1 MRLQKIKMNSLSSSI
16 IKFFFYIFPFL
27 LISGPFLPDL
37 LVVILSIYF
46 IIYYNFNKKL
56 IFLKKNLIFFF
67 LAFYFYININSF
79 FSYSPIVSFS
89 TSLPYIR
96 MIIFSIFLAYLLTEI
111 KNLKKIIFFSFL
123 FSYLVLFIDSLIQL
137 KTGQNILGYPIVTN
151 RIASLFRDKL
161 VMGSYVSRTL
171 PILIAISY
179 SEKFKQI
186 NYLRAFVICL
196 ASCLVFFSAER
207 VSFFY
212 LTITIA
218 FYLALQSSKKI
229 FFINVMILL
238 TLFLSLSYFKNSSID
253 RIFKHTMS
261 QLDEKKGSW
270 FSERHEMHFITAH
283 RMFLEKKF
291 LGHGINSFRYLCD
304 KESYSTRDLIL
315 NNSRNFSPIDGY
327 YYLKKY
333 DKIYIYYVTENK
345 KLEFENISKVFENTL
360 ALKNDAQIQEAK
372 KNFDLFIKNNFIISF
387 NVKNII
393 LDSIKSSSKV
403 NKGDYVF
410 SNNQF
415 DNGCNTHPHSLHIQ
429 ILSELGLFGYLFL
442 FSFFIFIVF
451 SFFKNLI
458 NVVLKKNKLTERNY
472 NLYKIFIHLSLI
484 QSLFPLIPSGNFFN
498 NWLSVLL
505 YFQLAFLFNIH
516 YYNRK

>member
-1 MRLQKIKMNSLSSSI
+1 
-16 IKFFFYIFPFL
+16 
-27 LISGPFLPDL
+27 
-37 LVVILSIYF
+37 
-46 IIYYNFNKKL
+46 
-56 IFLKKNLIFFF
+56 
-67 LAFYFYININSF
+67 
-79 FSYSPIVSFS
+79 
-89 TSLPYIR
+89 
-96 MIIFSIFLAYLLTEI
+96 MIIFSIFLAHLLTEI

-123 FSYLVLFIDSLIQL
+123 FSYLVLFIDSIIQL

-179 SEKFKQI
+179 IEKFKQV

-196 ASCLVFFSAER
+196 AGCLVFFSAER

-212 LTITIA
+212 LTMTIA
-218 FYLALQSSKKI
+218 LYLALQTSKKN
-229 FFINVMILL
+229 FFINVSILL
-238 TLFLSLSYFKNSSID
+238 ILFLSLSYFKNSSID
-253 RIFKHTMS
+253 RIFKHTIS

-270 FSERHEMHFITAH
+270 FSERHEMHFITAY

-291 LGHGINSFRYLCD
+291 LGHGINSFRYLCNQ
-304 KESYSTRDLIL
+304 ERYSTRDLIL
-315 NNSRNFSPIDGY
+315 NNNRKFSPIDGY

-333 DKIYIYYVTENK
+333 DKNLIYYVTENK
-345 KLEFENISKVFENTL
+345 KLEFDSISKVLENAV
-360 ALKNDAQIQEAK
+360 ALKNDTQIQEAK
-372 KNFDLFIKNNFIISF
+372 KNFDLFIKNNLIISLE
-387 NVKNII
+387 VKNII

-410 SNNQF
+410 SHNDF
-415 DNGCNTHPHSLHIQ
+415 ENGCNTHPHSSHVQ
-429 ILSELGLFGYLFL
+429 ILSELGLFGYIFL

-458 NVVLKKNKLTERNY
+458 NVFLKKNKVIEKNY
-472 NLYKIFIHLSLI
+472 NLYKIFIFLSLI
-484 QSLFPLIPSGNFFN
+484 QSLFPLIPSGNIFN
-498 NWLSVLL
+498 NWLSAIL

-516 YYNRK
+516 YYNKK